1 MLLRDEQAALD
12 AMQEVFIRALR
23 AGSEFRS
30 DSSPMTWL
38 YRITTN
44 YCLNAIRDNARR
56 GELLRTH
63 AVPVEEKPLSA
74 EDRHTVLAL
83 LERMPEDVGTVA
95 IHYFIDEMKQ
105 EEVAEHLGVGRR
117 YVRDRLDAFRETAQ
131 RILNENTKA
140 AR

>member
-23 AGSEFRS
+23 AGSEFRA

-44 YCLNAIRDNARR
+44 YCLNSIRDKARR
-56 GELLRTH
+56 SELLRGKS
-63 AVPVEEKPLSA
+63 PPSEEEPLSA
-74 EDRHTVLAL
+74 EDRQTVLQL
-83 LERMPEDVGTVA
+83 LSQVPADVGAVA

-105 EEVAEHLGVGRR
+105 EEVADVLGVSRR
-117 YVRDRLDAFRETAQ
+117 FVRDRLDEFRE
-131 RILNENTKA
+131 A
-140 AR
+140 ARRLLMEDKSA